1 MTGVELIA
9 EERIRQ
15 IEEEGWTIDHDI
27 QHTHGEIASA
37 AACYA
42 MTENDRKRLAQ
53 VTIREEDDTVKHYPV
68 IWPWEEQWWKPA
80 DRKKDLI
87 RAGAL
92 IAAELD
98 RLINSEQ

>member
-1 MTGVELIA
+1 MTGIELIA
-9 EERIRQ
+9 EERRRQ
-15 IEEEGWTIDHDI
+15 IEEEGWTADHDI

-42 MTENDRKRLAQ
+42 MTESDRNHLAQ
-53 VTIREEDDTVKHYPV
+53 VTIREEDGTVKHYPV